1 MIVFLMSIGLT
12 PVEAG
17 LIGGIRLIGG
27 VIGGVFWGFVADYKK
42 QYRII
47 TGIVCIGS
55 IAVMSL
61 QPLLSV
67 WIGDKKKN
75 TCQNTAEHT
84 NTSTFGGNFTKQN
97 KTVTPEQ
104 SAHIPS
110 SNILFYAILLL
121 KVISKFFKGP
131 HIPFTDSGA
140 VEKCR
145 MLPHKPNFGNQRMF
159 GAVGFAA
166 GIMISNVFLDH
177 FPKASVSCYTAIFI
191 AYGILTTAFSFQF
204 QLYTKA

>member
-1 MIVFLMSIGLT
+1 
-12 PVEAG
+12 
-17 LIGGIRLIGG
+17 
-27 VIGGVFWGFVADYKK
+27 
-42 QYRII
+42 
-47 TGIVCIGS
+47 
-55 IAVMSL
+55 MSL

-75 TCQNTAEHT
+75 ICQNTAEHT

-104 SAHIPS
+104 STHIPS

-191 AYGILTTAFSFQF
+191 AYGILATAFSFQF